1 MLLTGGFDSVINCYR
16 KLEFEESG
24 KLKNSIDLVSMRR
37 IHFETITDILVI
49 ESHNYIV
56 ACDLEG
62 VITLWNLSTLDLK
75 NQLRQH
81 CRGVLSLAFI
91 EGKNILLS
99 AGYEHEV
106 INNNYYN
113 IYINFNRFLC
123 GILLLVRKFPHFR
136 AIHNP

>member
-24 KLKNSIDLVSMRR
+24 KLKNTIDLVSMKR
-37 IHFETITDILVI
+37 IHFDTITDILVI
-49 ESHNYIV
+49 ESSNYIV
-56 ACDLEG
+56 ASDLEG
-62 VITLWNLSTLDLK
+62 VITLWNLQTLEIK

-81 CRGVLSLAFI
+81 VKGVLSLAFI

-106 INNNYYN
+106 LS
-113 IYINFNRFLC
+113 F
-123 GILLLVRKFPHFR
+123 
-136 AIHNP
+136 